1 MNPTFASQR
10 GQITGGVLDG
20 PLAIDDAISPEAAQ
34 IERLTSPV
42 AGRAQIIV
50 VSDHE
55 AGNMLAK
62 SRTFPADTDA
72 DGVVL
77 GARIPIVL
85 TSRADLVRSRVAS
98 CAFAALYASGRR
110 RLMSVAG

>member
-20 PLAIDDAISPEAAQ
+20 PLAIDNATSPEAAQ
-34 IERLTSPV
+34 IEGLTSPV
-42 AGRAQIIV
+42 PG
-50 VSDHE
+50 HE

-62 SRTFPADTDA
+62 SQTFQAHADA
-72 DGVVL
+72 DGIVL

-85 TSRADLVRSRVAS
+85 TSRADLVRSRLAS

-110 RLMSVAG
+110 RLTSVTG